1 MKKFKVTASYT
12 TYLETYVEAE
22 DLEQAEQ
29 LACEL
34 DGGEFTHFQVLA
46 VEDGDQAVDLRR
58 VVGRAADGAR

>member
-34 DGGEFTHFQVLA
+34 DGGEFTQVDN
-46 VEDGDQAVDLRR
+46 DGWTINDVYEEIE
-58 VVGRAADGAR
+58 